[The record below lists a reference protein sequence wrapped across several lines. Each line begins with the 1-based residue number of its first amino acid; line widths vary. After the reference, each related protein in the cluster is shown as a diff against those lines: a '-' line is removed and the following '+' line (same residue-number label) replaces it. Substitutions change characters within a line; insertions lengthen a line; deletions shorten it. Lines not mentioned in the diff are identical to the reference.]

1 MYVAGSDSQALERA
15 NIRHLV
21 LDIAWFGLALPSTTR
36 FMSIYAIRLGA
47 TPLELG
53 WLSSLPAI
61 MLLIASAWSSGWRAR
76 YPNTIR
82 ALFWPALAYRL
93 AFFLVGL
100 TPFLPPGWQVAW
112 LILAVSLPALPQG
125 VGTVLF
131 LVMMRESVRPD
142 HLRRLVS
149 YRLTAMNVAIAVAA
163 LAYGVWLEAAPF
175 PLNYQVMF
183 LLSFV
188 FTLASLSN
196 VLTVHILYPSPTPV
210 GEQVMIRPWRSVSF
224 RRVAFVAAAVH
235 VSFFSA
241 SAVIPLRL
249 VNELG
254 ASEGFM
260 ALFGVAELVAGAV
273 AAAFTNRIGRRI
285 GNLAMSVWGMIGAA
299 AAAAIIALF
308 PRLELALVASALTGA
323 SWMAVVVGL
332 FSFFSETTPVED
344 MTRYT
349 TAYNQTISLAIFV
362 GPMLGSVLANGGVA
376 LPVVLLLSAGLRLL
390 AGVLSQQRMLN
401 RYWRAPETAP
411 VRVVE

>member
-1 MYVAGSDSQALERA
+1 MYATGSNSEALERA

-53 WLSSLPAI
+53 WLASLPAI

-82 ALFWPALAYRL
+82 ALFWPALGFRL

-100 TPFLPPGWQVAW
+100 TPFLPTGWQVAW

-125 VGTVLF
+125 VATVLF

-142 HLRRLVS
+142 RLRGLVS

-196 VLTVHILYPSPTPV
+196 VLPVRILYPSSAPV
-210 GEQVMIRPWRSVSF
+210 GVQTASRPWRSVSF

-235 VSFFSA
+235 VTFFSA

-299 AAAAIIALF
+299 AAAAIIALS
-308 PRLELALVASALTGA
+308 PSLDLTLIASALTGA

-332 FSFFSETTPVED
+332 FSFFSETTPAED

-349 TAYNQTISLAIFV
+349 TAYNQTISLAIFI
-362 GPMLGSVLANGGVA
+362 GPMLGSVLANSGVA
-376 LPVVLLLSAGLRLL
+376 LPMVLLLSAGLRLL

-401 RYWRAPETAP
+401 RYWRTPEITPAG
-411 VRVVE
+411 VVE